1 MSKKL
6 VTVVVSR
13 EELVARQKRD
23 GRNLYEPSAKR
34 KLVEAC
40 LEPGVSISGMALAH
54 GLNTNVLRKWLT
66 RARALGAV
74 DGDSKLARHAQ
85 SVPKLLPV
93 TVLPEPTIAAQAASA
108 ARAANAA
115 SAASA
120 ASAANAAKASSTL
133 GNHAGRINIEIGDAR
148 IVVDASVNAAALTTV
163 LHCVRRAEAS
173 ER

>member
-13 EELVARQKRD
+13 EELIARQKRD

-66 RARALGAV
+66 RARALGTV
-74 DGDSKLARHAQ
+74 GGDSKLARHAQ
-85 SVPKLLPV
+85 SAPKLLPV
-93 TVLPEPTIAAQAASA
+93 TVLLEPTIDAP
-108 ARAANAA
+108 
-115 SAASA
+115 
-120 ASAANAAKASSTL
+120 AANAAKASSTL
-133 GNHAGRINIEIGDAR
+133 GKDAGRINIEIGGAR

-163 LHCVRRAEAS
+163 LDCVRRAEAIQ
-173 ER
+173 R

>member
-13 EELVARQKRD
+13 EELVARKKSD

-74 DGDSKLARHAQ
+74 GGDSKLERHAQ
-85 SVPKLLPV
+85 SAPKLLPV
-93 TVLPEPTIAAQAASA
+93 TVLLEPTIDAP
-108 ARAANAA
+108 
-115 SAASA
+115 
-120 ASAANAAKASSTL
+120 AANAAKASSTL
-133 GNHAGRINIEIGDAR
+133 GKDAGRINIEIGDAR

-163 LHCVRRAEAS
+163 LDCLRRAEAIQ
-173 ER
+173 R

>member
-74 DGDSKLARHAQ
+74 GGDGKLERLAQ
-85 SVPKLLPV
+85 SAPKLLPV
-93 TVLPEPTIAAQAASA
+93 TVLPEPTIAAL
-108 ARAANAA
+108 
-115 SAASA
+115 A
-120 ASAANAAKASSTL
+120 ASAANAAKASL
-133 GNHAGRINIEIGDAR
+133 PLDNNAGRINIEIGGAR
-148 IVVDASVNAAALTTV
+148 IVVDASVDAVALTTV
-163 LHCVRRAEAS
+163 LDCLRRAES
-173 ER
+173 IQR

>member
-13 EELVARQKRD
+13 EELVARKKSD

-74 DGDSKLARHAQ
+74 GGDSKLDRHAQ
-85 SVPKLLPV
+85 SAPKLLPV
-93 TVLPEPTIAAQAASA
+93 TVLLEPTIAAQAAST
-108 ARAANAA
+108 A
-115 SAASA
+115 S
-120 ASAANAAKASSTL
+120 AAKASSTL

-163 LHCVRRAEAS
+163 LDCVRRAEAS

>member
-66 RARALGAV
+66 RARALRAV
-74 DGDSKLARHAQ
+74 GGDSKLERHAQ
-85 SVPKLLPV
+85 SAPKLLPV
-93 TVLPEPTIAAQAASA
+93 TVLLEPTIAAQ
-108 ARAANAA
+108 
-115 SAASA
+115 
-120 ASAANAAKASSTL
+120 AANAAKASSTL
-133 GNHAGRINIEIGDAR
+133 GNHAGRINIEIGGAR

-163 LHCVRRAEAS
+163 LDCVRRAEAIQ
-173 ER
+173 R